1 MIAFSKDFLLCF
13 DMKVVN
19 LNFFFCEKFEKHF
32 KAMKNVCILFLLHTF
47 QHGVQKNSPIHIC
60 SAHMEI
66 LYTMLILRQF
76 D

>member
-1 MIAFSKDFLLCF
+1 MIVFSKDFLLF
-13 DMKVVN
+13 FNMIIVN
-19 LNFFFCEKFEKHF
+19 LNFFCEKYEKHF

-60 SAHMEI
+60 SLEMEI

-76 D
+76 N